1 MASAAPILAVGKS
14 GQLGRCLFE
23 AASRRDIRI
32 IVVGRPDFDI
42 ENGETV
48 ERALTTLSPGIVI
61 NAAAYTAVDKAET
74 EPGRCYAVNRDGAR
88 QVAAAAWRREIPF
101 IHISTDYVFDG
112 QKPFPY
118 REDDPTA
125 PLGVYG
131 RSKLEGEQAVLAA
144 HPDALIL
151 RTSWVYSAFGS
162 NFLTTMLRLAQSRS
176 SLRIVDDQH
185 GCPTSAHALAVAL
198 LDISS
203 KLLDL
208 GSGRRTGIYHLSG
221 SGQTTWHGLAAE
233 IFARAKARGLQV
245 PKLEAIPTA
254 EYPTLAQR
262 PANSRL
268 DCAKVNR
275 TFGVELP
282 VWSDSV
288 TDCVN
293 RVIEKQEVQPC

>member
-1 MASAAPILAVGKS
+1 MAASAWVS
-14 GQLGRCLFE
+14 WRW
-23 AASRRDIRI
+23 R
-32 IVVGRPDFDI
+32 
-42 ENGETV
+42 
-48 ERALTTLSPGIVI
+48 
-61 NAAAYTAVDKAET
+61 VD
-74 EPGRCYAVNRDGAR
+74 R
-88 QVAAAAWRREIPF
+88 
-101 IHISTDYVFDG
+101 DYVFDG
-112 QKPFPY
+112 QKPSPY
-118 REDDPTA
+118 REDPTA

-162 NFLTTMLRLAQSRS
+162 NFLTTMLRLAQTRS

-198 LDISS
+198 LDVSS
-203 KLLDL
+203 KLSAV
-208 GSGRRTGIYHLSG
+208 GGRRRAGIYHLS
-221 SGQTTWHGLAAE
+221 STGQTTWHGLAAE
-233 IFARAKARGLQV
+233 IFASAKARGLRV
-245 PKLEAIPTA
+245 PDLEAIATA

-268 DCAKVNR
+268 DCAKVNQ

-282 VWSDSV
+282 DWSDSV

-293 RVIEKQEVQPC
+293 RVIEQQELQPC